1 MEFLDSYS
9 VKSKLEFRVVSIH
22 TNAQLWAS
30 LYSQCEEENKRIDK
44 KLLCI
49 DKLQKKLRNVL
60 HMVKIFNTLVL
71 DDRQPQ
77 NQTHSICVNNKD
89 THNTDTQEHLEEVDF
104 NECLNCHILAQHIE
118 DLEDQMETRTQLI
131 SKLRQSMETVS
142 VLTKSGKDTGASYL
156 PDTSPA
162 DVDEDIEA
170 EEIKRRKLHDRAAKL
185 NLKIHDQLMKITK
198 DIPTYNDKM
207 DAFHN
212 ADIFE
217 SNTDKFNLNNEQK
230 NKVFK
235 VWIPSHMAR
244 RLETTPRTNDER
256 EIIHSSPAD
265 RLRQLLLFTTGES
278 TPTFEILDM
287 LKPTLQDD
295 PFAFLIK
302 FEQAYRMVMEIEDDS
317 EPTSMITSFVKRFKY
332 LDPVSRELALG
343 KLSLQEAATFI
354 DQIRRSMKQS
364 SAKVK
369 VVAVQKKD
377 EKQVTNSSHL
387 KSNPPMKG
395 EYSKQKGKVSFHREQ
410 VTCYHCGKIGHLKW
424 QCRKFFSETQ
434 KSGKE
439 NGFVPKAPSP
449 EQYQSQSPYAP
460 LI

>member
-1 MEFLDSYS
+1 MEFLNSYS
-9 VKSKLEFRVVSIH
+9 DKSKLEFKVVSSH

-30 LYSQCEEENKRIDK
+30 LYSQCEEENIRIDK
-44 KLLCI
+44 QLLCM

-71 DDRQPQ
+71 EDRQPQ
-77 NQTHSICVNNKD
+77 TQTHSICVNKKD
-89 THNTDTQEHLEEVDF
+89 THNTDTQEHIEEDDF
-104 NECLNCHILAQHIE
+104 NDCPKCQILAQHIE

-131 SKLRQSMETVS
+131 SKLCHRTKKVS
-142 VLTKSGKDTGASYL
+142 IITKSGIDTGASYI

-162 DVDEDIEA
+162 DANEDIED
-170 EEIKRRKLHDRAAKL
+170 EEVRRRKLHDRAAKL
-185 NLKIHDQLMKITK
+185 NLKIHDQLIKICK
-198 DIPTYNDKM
+198 DIPAYTDKM

-235 VWIPSHMAR
+235 VWLPSHMAR
-244 RLETTPRTNDER
+244 RLETTPRVNDER

-317 EPTSMITSFVKRFKY
+317 EPTAMIKSFVKRFKY

-343 KLSLQEAATFI
+343 KPTLQEAATFI
-354 DQIRRSMKQS
+354 DQIRRSIKQS
-364 SAKVK
+364 SIRVK
-369 VVAVQKKD
+369 VAAVQKKD
-377 EKQVTNSSHL
+377 ENQVTNSNTP
-387 KSNPPMKG
+387 KSNPPMKRDQ
-395 EYSKQKGKVSFHREQ
+395 YKQKGKVSFQRGQ
-410 VTCYHCGKIGHLKW
+410 VTCYYCGKIGHLKW
-424 QCRKFFSETQ
+424 QCRKFLNST
-434 KSGKE
+434 
-439 NGFVPKAPSP
+439 N
-449 EQYQSQSPYAP
+449 
-460 LI
+460 